1 LDPDQIGAVDE
12 ALDEALVALVELDN
26 GAVAFEIGVIGL
38 VPLVEFDSGVVPLV
52 AFWIGVVVF
61 PPMGKIPPAP
71 DDELLEA
78 LVELL

>member
-26 GAVAFEIGVIGL
+26 GAVAFEIGV